1 MSGAFMLATD
11 NSSTELEAEFFG
23 LALSRADKALSRL
36 AKELGVLPLSS
47 FVSVDVEDQEMLAEL
62 AQESGADLSD
72 WKPEPVQWFDPADG
86 LKTVQALI
94 TRLTTDEKAVKKRTA
109 ILEELT
115 ELQEALVEIGK
126 KKAQWRFWIDY

>member
-47 FVSVDVEDQEMLAEL
+47 FVSVDVEDRGNAGRARSRVRRVTFPIGNRSPSNGSIPQ
-62 AQESGADLSD
+62 
-72 WKPEPVQWFDPADG
+72 
-86 LKTVQALI
+86 
-94 TRLTTDEKAVKKRTA
+94 TA
-109 ILEELT
+109 
-115 ELQEALVEIGK
+115 
-126 KKAQWRFWIDY
+126 